1 MEICFNGTP
10 QEVPAG
16 TTVAEFL
23 GKRNFRTA
31 EVVAEVNN
39 EILDADGFGVVLR
52 ERDSLNVFRI
62 VAGG

>member
-23 GKRNFRTA
+23 AKRNFKAA
-31 EVVAEVNN
+31 EVVAEVND
-39 EILDADGFGVVLR
+39 EILDADGLGIVLR
-52 ERDSLNVFRI
+52 ERDFLNVFRI